1 MLRQRQRNPMLS
13 IEHSLS
19 PPTPSLTTTSS
30 QTTYHR
36 SNSTSLSSASTVSFS
51 CLQIFNKILTL
62 PKSVCCILSDWK
74 EEKEPYLLL
83 QYYNSELLTFTYIS
97 FFKPTQR
104 CMLLSFRW
112 EEVGEYSDACC
123 RIAFAFRLHVHQIT
137 RIHSPQHPRVMC
149 FMYYQGP
156 STLLQQTSPLASSKT
171 HKDTWPTIL

>member
-1 MLRQRQRNPMLS
+1 MILHEDHSHVSTCDISCSNHHVICISDFSEGGALVLRQRQRNPMLS

-97 FFKPTQR
+97 ILQTYPNVHVAFFQMGR
-104 CMLLSFRW
+104 RRRIFR
-112 EEVGEYSDACC
+112 
-123 RIAFAFRLHVHQIT
+123 R
-137 RIHSPQHPRVMC
+137 
-149 FMYYQGP
+149 
-156 STLLQQTSPLASSKT
+156 LLQNCFCFPIARIPNNPDSQSTTS
-171 HKDTWPTIL
+171 